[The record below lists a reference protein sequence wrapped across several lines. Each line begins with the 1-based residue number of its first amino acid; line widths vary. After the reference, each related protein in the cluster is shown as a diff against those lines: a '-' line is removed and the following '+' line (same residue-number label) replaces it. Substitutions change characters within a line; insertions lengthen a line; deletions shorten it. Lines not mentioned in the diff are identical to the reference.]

1 VGGEVVKV
9 LERMR
14 VSGVWSR
21 DHGKRKVLGGG
32 GLKMDKLGRWM
43 KRQRQ
48 AYDERV
54 LTARYRHVVEVLGED
69 LGGW

>member
-1 VGGEVVKV
+1 MGGEVVKV

-48 AYDERV
+48 AYDD
-54 LTARYRHVVEVLGED
+54 Y
-69 LGGW
+69 GGRFSKDFNFFTKS